1 LSVVHANGHKR
12 CIQNFVALYCY
23 MLLCSCQCVFAGVG
37 HIAESVVTVVDGGVC
52 CYLFFYHL
60 SLLVSR

>member
-1 LSVVHANGHKR
+1 MQMAIRDVFTICSTLL
-12 CIQNFVALYCY
+12 LYVTV
-23 MLLCSCQCVFAGVG
+23 CSCQCVFAGIG
-37 HIAESVVTVVDGGVC
+37 HIVESVITVVDGGVC